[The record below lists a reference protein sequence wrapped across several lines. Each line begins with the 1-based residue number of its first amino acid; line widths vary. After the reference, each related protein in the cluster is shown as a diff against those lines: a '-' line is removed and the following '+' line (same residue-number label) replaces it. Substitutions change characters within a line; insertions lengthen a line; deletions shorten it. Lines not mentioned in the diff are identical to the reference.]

1 AVCDSKIEGTC
12 TQAYSNDY
20 IKYRTGVTQ
29 RVSGGSCTAPDTCT
43 SCNDGFYGDGPYCSS
58 GKCSSVSDNICEYCY
73 GEVKPKKYWR
83 AYTSAPNA
91 KATCEQACSWRSDS
105 TRCYPGTCS
114 DETTANCVCSEG
126 FSGYQCDTMTEEAS
140 IVYNEATLTRAV
152 GQADVTLLN
161 PPDPNSRAPQDT
173 VWTNQGEWDKVQAK
187 WDAKYDVVVPA
198 PGGDHYITDFKHGI
212 ILAKTKFIHKRSIL
226 IFSVQADLG
235 GIGYYV
241 DRETNTNKQWSL
253 TGTTVKREFTYHF
266 DMVKPYHCIACEELF
281 NVPESTD
288 QIEIAISWGTGWV
301 DDLSGIDYF
310 EYDVF
315 LLGHDT
321 MELGETLGTKVL
333 GPVPVTGASSDTFSI
348 PSGTPGAYSI
358 HLVAYD
364 KAGNFM
370 VARKIFLFD
379 DQSVVDKVGPLPYSP
394 TATEITNYVWVTEDT
409 NTVRVQWTDRFEN
422 TRHYNG
428 RWLNAVKPSTSIT
441 DSQYDDI
448 TGRRQITEV
457 NNVRAIVDFKIEYS
471 IYDASGLK
479 SFRPFTTVSDIQD
492 QYEDLTISWVDG
504 DKLDTTL
511 SATDFIGAS
520 NNDSITVYKDSTPPV
535 IENLWL
541 TRGDRLNISVHKIE
555 DFAEMTIE
563 WEVYDYHSG
572 IDTIKWRLYDNFTG
586 MDILHGIE
594 DISAQGNADDLSTCQ
609 STYGGYPRGANC
621 YCTPFWGCHH
631 QHYQVKPA
639 VKGTAL
645 NPIGLVPS
653 LSSGIHDSDYFIE
666 VSATNRAQLTTILRK
681 KITVDISPPH
691 TGVVHDGIR
700 GTPEVDYQ
708 QSTSLKAHWEG
719 FFDRES
725 GVLFYQYGFDT
736 SCIDKAVFQLDSGN
750 PTLHET
756 YNTDATY
763 SAPGEGQ
770 YFITVVAY
778 NRALEPSDTVC
789 SDGVTVTTAV
799 PKVKE
804 VTIDPSRIRGGLVSD
819 QNQTLFYV
827 VGDDRVRRLIREPTP
842 DCFTVLNYRSKATPL
857 VDVDMLPIARADD
870 GSIIDVNG
878 TLYCSNTS
886 SAPQLGPTL
895 SRSSRLHMSWK
906 PVLAAGGIHDYEVG
920 LATISGSPAPDI
932 LAFRSTKQHAHI
944 DIHHADIPDGT
955 MFYIIIKAI
964 SKANVEGIRSIGPC
978 FMDTTPPDFI
988 GPISITYS
996 GGYIHATWAADAFV
1010 DSEDGF
1016 DLHMQFAIGH
1026 DPGST
1031 DVHDY
1036 QDLQSVG
1043 PCSSTNPSTCT
1054 AIMVEDTDWFLHGH
1068 HTYYMTIKA
1077 ENTAGLSTYGV
1088 SESYIHDVQLPA
1100 KGKVFDVDP
1109 QDIEDIDFQV
1119 STTELS
1125 ARWMGFAHP
1134 HLTVTYR
1141 FSIGTTSGGTDIM
1154 SEVDIGG
1161 ITSYT
1166 ETGLSLSSF
1175 VMYYV
1180 TIKAVTSVGSVSV
1193 TSDGVMVVEEGYALQ
1208 GITVYDGD
1216 NCTMEDID
1224 YQTSTNSLKAYWTV
1238 PSIMQM
1244 YTPDVHFAIEEKHP
1258 STPLWSIVR
1267 DYEHIS
1273 SHNFAR
1279 VNDLFLKPGY
1289 KYRFSIKFCALQYC
1303 YTPVTS
1309 NGVLV
1314 LANPPTSGP
1323 ITITHLNTTQ
1333 GAGGIE
1339 QIVVEMMRFYDP
1351 DIQDS
1356 IMKYSVIDRYEW
1368 AITDQSTLGRT
1379 HTNWTTVTNIALSQ
1393 GDTYQSFTIDLTGLF
1408 DFSKC
1413 RSFAVRG
1420 FNKVK
1425 LVSQVSAQIKN
1436 CAAFDPLLII
1446 PNDVIDAVGTQ
1457 TSTDGLGNPIFL
1469 EENALWPLS
1478 DRDYTPYYNYI
1489 SAVWPRLRYNDYK
1502 VAVIHYKTL
1511 DVTTY
1516 YKPLATLNLNDPCSH
1531 PDAIACTFTDK
1542 EYHNFKFEK
1551 GILKHG
1557 ERYIVCLHG
1566 NRTEIPH
1573 EKWTQILPDLNTCSD
1588 GVVVDL
1594 TPPVAGDVWIT
1605 NIPGTKYQTSTSDM
1619 YINWDSFRDVEEFNT
1634 LAHSSG
1640 VQDYTFGLGTS
1651 SGGNDMVAFY
1661 SVGVVNHV
1669 ALHNLNLQSGHI
1681 YYATIIAKDY
1691 ANRTTTKISDPV
1703 VVDTTPPIKQD
1714 VAITIPQRH
1723 IVSKSEIEACWTN
1736 LFRDIESGIDSYEW
1750 SIGSEPGYDDIMTFT
1765 KVTDDCA
1772 SNNINNPLNLQE
1784 GHAYYISV
1792 KAYNNAGLMSLAT
1805 SWAYVVDTSPPIAGH
1820 VYDGMSS
1827 NLEGRKD
1834 VDFQTDM
1841 SYISAFW
1848 EGFHDS
1854 HSAIQE
1860 YYVSIGTCPGCMN
1873 SLDNQAVG
1881 MVTELNLTE
1890 VHFGAGLTYYTT
1902 VKACNTADMCTSV
1915 TSDGVIMDIS
1925 PPTMGV
1931 VQDGTTS
1938 NDIEYQSV
1946 QTYIGAKWYGFV
1958 DPQSGMYKYQWRVGT
1973 TPGGDDL
1980 MAPVDIH
1987 LTQVTAKPNL
1997 NISLPEGNRIYIT
2010 VRGFNKAGLYTDA
2023 TSDGFLIDTST
2034 PAITSG
2040 PTFSSLFSATGDA
2053 QFFRN
2058 TIKVE
2063 WTVRD
2068 DQSYIER
2075 QYLSIKS
2082 HRGGEFNLASTS
2094 VNGISRDFVL
2104 SDLNLNDG
2112 VTYYVQLLSCNG
2124 AQICS
2129 TATSSGLLMD
2139 STPPSRGMFAIH
2151 TDHSVNHELLRHVD
2165 GWMTWSKF
2173 AVHLAWLGFAD
2184 LHSEIDYYK
2193 IYVGSSFMAT
2203 DLNKEPGIGEKV
2215 IHLPVGVDKYD
2226 EGKVQ
2231 TATVETQ
2238 KISSI
2243 SDVYITIYAV
2253 NKVGLRSELIHSQF
2267 KRING
2272 GTLSLTRRC
2281 VALTCEGRC
2290 VCAAQDKLCAIDS
2303 NVGACNDVTV
2313 GNPNYLLTVKDVQG
2327 GDTDMAYTAS
2337 NTVLQGAWSV
2347 VLKQGDPPLWYEWSV
2362 GLSSEALPEGVFD
2375 ESQEKLWYDAGNNLN
2390 MIFTEKPGVTL
2401 MDTLEYACFVRVW
2414 YSFTDYAIFKSG
2426 GVQVTTQ
2433 PPLSSVILGSA
2444 VTERMF
2450 GKTIKDEDY
2459 MKYGFPFTVSWE
2471 NKFRDANS
2479 VISSFRVYLS
2489 LHDLEYQ
2496 NASDVV
2502 EAQWHGFTD
2511 TESGIVSY
2519 YWCVGLTTQL
2529 TECGVR
2535 SWEKVGLHT
2544 FVSRN
2549 LSSPLDQATMLYN
2562 KVYAEDRVG
2571 YRSPVAVSDG
2581 VRVDTTAPI
2590 HQYLLHMGENLLQNP
2605 SFESVINYVSA
2616 QSINTTQICNL
2627 TSDFHPDFWMLTENS
2642 CGTVVD
2648 STTNLA
2654 LDGRKFLFIR
2664 DGLVQYL
2671 SGLMVGE
2678 LYRLEFYTSHT
2689 LMSSSLIAN
2698 KEGFVN
2704 FGGDRDVFLI
2714 YNKAY
2719 RKDGH
2724 GSSSR
2729 PTVSWHKHTFY
2740 FEPRES
2746 EVNLTIGSVDDRTGI
2761 FIDHVTFEH
2770 VDRYS
2775 EGGTQVQGF
2784 RSVGTSLFAYNST
2797 VVLIHNTYV
2806 YITVIARNTVGLQS
2820 VIYSDPLLVDLTAPD
2835 IKGVY
2840 DGRITG
2846 EDEFARTDNEISVNW
2861 EVEDPESGIDYCEW
2875 AIGNQTNGIELQ
2887 VFTKVPSGSFFAYRD
2902 LDYSLLRG
2910 QVIFTTVRCRNRGG
2924 LFTSMSSN
2932 GVRITDVSPS
2942 IEHVVVTPLP
2952 QSITEYRPQ
2961 DNYQSNTTDI
2971 RIKWSGFTDDIGIDL
2986 YQISLSGSDIRRT
2999 EKTNFPIGQDVKYV
3013 NVLNLNLVPERKEIS
3028 LKAINPLGLQSDSI
3042 LTNLTVFVDKP
3053 ELSTSQ
3059 KLAVLWNTPNK
3070 EFTVS
3075 WDGIFSSPHSLYYEV
3090 SAGKVKGGGEIV
3102 QWLETNETS
3111 VTFGLPP
3118 AINNWANLDVFIF
3131 VRAIAAGGLFEDVH
3145 GEIKLP
3151 GS

>member
-1 AVCDSKIEGTC
+1 MQKHRADTTGRDDKRDKERQRT
-12 TQAYSNDY
+12 TQKHQTHRTTHKPTSN
-20 IKYRTGVTQ
+20 RATGADLGRPSATEIAEVT
-29 RVSGGSCTAPDTCT
+29 
-43 SCNDGFYGDGPYCSS
+43 
-58 GKCSSVSDNICEYCY
+58 
-73 GEVKPKKYWR
+73 EV
-83 AYTSAPNA
+83 
-91 KATCEQACSWRSDS
+91 
-105 TRCYPGTCS
+105 
-114 DETTANCVCSEG
+114 AN
-126 FSGYQCDTMTEEAS
+126 
-140 IVYNEATLTRAV
+140 IVYNEATLTRTL

-161 PPDPNSRAPQDT
+161 PPDPNSGAPQDT
-173 VWTNQGEWDKVQAK
+173 VWTNQGEWDKVKVK
-187 WDAKYDVVVPA
+187 WDAEYDLVVTA
-198 PGGDHYITDFKHGI
+198 PDGDHYVTDFKHGI
-212 ILAKTKFIHKRSIL
+212 ILAKTKIIHIR
-226 IFSVQADLG
+226 ADLG

-253 TGTTVKREFTYHF
+253 TGTTAKREFTYHF
-266 DMVKPYHCIACEELF
+266 DMGLINMIIGSEW
-281 NVPESTD
+281 NDS
-288 QIEIAISWGTGWV
+288 
-301 DDLSGIDYF
+301 LSGLDKF
-310 EYDVF
+310 EYELY
-315 LLGHDT
+315 LLGNDG

-333 GPVPVTGASSDTFSI
+333 GPIPVINTLAASFLVPST
-348 PSGTPGAYSI
+348 TPGAYSI
-358 HLVAYD
+358 HLAAYD
-364 KAGNFM
+364 KAGNYI

-379 DQSVVDKVGPLPYSP
+379 DQSVVDKIQYS
-394 TATEITNYVWVTEDT
+394 V
-409 NTVRVQWTDRFEN
+409 
-422 TRHYNG
+422 
-428 RWLNAVKPSTSIT
+428 S
-441 DSQYDDI
+441 DDI
-448 TGRRQITEV
+448 RV
-457 NNVRAIVDFKIEYS
+457 
-471 IYDASGLK
+471 K
-479 SFRPFTTVSDIQD
+479 SFQPNTSVSNIQN
-492 QYEDLTISWVDG
+492 QYEDLTISWDDG
-504 DKLDTTL
+504 NKLETNLT
-511 SATDFIGAS
+511 AIDFIGAF
-520 NNDSITVYKDSTPPV
+520 NDDTITVYKDSTPPV
-535 IENLWL
+535 LENLWL
-541 TRGDRLNISVHKIE
+541 TRGDRLNISVHRIE
-555 DFAEMTIE
+555 DFQEMTIE

-572 IDTIKWRLYDNFTG
+572 IDTINWRIYDNFTG

-594 DISAQGNADDLSTCQ
+594 DISAQGNVADLATCQ

-631 QHYQVKPA
+631 QHYQIKPA

-645 NPIGLVPS
+645 APIGLVPS

-666 VSATNRAQLTTILRK
+666 VSATNRAKLTTILRK

-708 QSTSLKAHWEG
+708 QSTSLKAYWEG

-736 SCIDKAVFQLDSGN
+736 SCLDKAVFQLDSGN
-750 PTLHET
+750 PILLET

-778 NRALEPSDTVC
+778 NRALEPSDPVC
-789 SDGVTVTTAV
+789 SDGVTVTTVV
-799 PKVKE
+799 PNVKE

-827 VGDDRVRRLIREPTP
+827 VGEDRVRRLIREPTA
-842 DCFTVLNYRSKATPL
+842 DCFKATPL

-886 SAPQLGPTL
+886 SAPSQLGPTL
-895 SRSSRLHMSWK
+895 SRSSRLHMSWE
-906 PVLAAGGIHDYEVG
+906 PVIAVGGIHDYEVG
-920 LATISGSPAPDI
+920 LATTSGSSSPDI

-955 MFYIIIKAI
+955 MFYVIIKSI
-964 SKANVEGIRSIGPC
+964 SKASVENIQSIGPC
-978 FMDTTPPDFI
+978 FMDTTPPDFV
-988 GPISITYS
+988 GPITVSYS
-996 GGYIHATWAADAFV
+996 NGYIHATWASDAFV

-1036 QDLQSVG
+1036 QDLLSIG
-1043 PCSSTNPSTCT
+1043 PCSSANPPTCT

-1077 ENTAGLSTYGV
+1077 ENTAGLSTYGI

-1119 STTELS
+1119 KTTELS

-1134 HLTVTYR
+1134 HLTVTYN
-1141 FSIGTTSGGTDIM
+1141 FSIGTTSGGTDIV
-1154 SEVDIGG
+1154 SEVDVGG
-1161 ITSYT
+1161 ATSHT

-1175 VMYYV
+1175 TMYYV
-1180 TIKAVTSVGSVSV
+1180 TIKAMTSVGSVSV

-1216 NCTMEDID
+1216 NCTMEA
-1224 YQTSTNSLKAYWTV
+1224 LWTV
-1238 PSIMQM
+1238 
-1244 YTPDVHFAIEEKHP
+1244 
-1258 STPLWSIVR
+1258 VR
-1267 DYEHIS
+1267 DFEHIS
-1273 SHNFAR
+1273 LHNFAR
-1279 VNDLFLKPGY
+1279 VNDLFLQPGY
-1289 KYRFSIKFCALQYC
+1289 KYRFSIKFCALHYC

-1309 NGVLV
+1309 DGVLV
-1314 LANPPTSGP
+1314 LANAPTSGP
-1323 ITITHLNTTQ
+1323 ISITHLNSTQ
-1333 GAGGIE
+1333 GASGSE
-1339 QIVVEMMRFYDP
+1339 Q
-1351 DIQDS
+1351 Q
-1356 IMKYSVIDRYEW
+1356 
-1368 AITDQSTLGRT
+1368 T
-1379 HTNWTTVTNIALSQ
+1379 
-1393 GDTYQSFTIDLTGLF
+1393 FTIDLTGLF

-1413 RSFAVRG
+1413 RSFGVRG

-1446 PNDVIDAVGTQ
+1446 PNDVIDAVGTP
-1457 TSTDGLGNPIFL
+1457 TTTDGLGNPIFL
-1469 EENALWPLS
+1469 LENDLWPLS

-1489 SAVWPRLRYNDYK
+1489 SAVWPRLRYNTYK

-1516 YKPLATLNLNDPCSH
+1516 YKPLATLDLNDPCSH
-1531 PDAIACTFTDK
+1531 PDVIACTDTAWRK
-1542 EYHNFKFEK
+1542 IHSSVYMEIGLKYLMK
-1551 GILKHG
+1551 GGPRFYLT
-1557 ERYIVCLHG
+1557 L
-1566 NRTEIPH
+1566 TA
-1573 EKWTQILPDLNTCSD
+1573 CSD

-1594 TPPVAGDVWIT
+1594 TPPVAGDLWIT
-1605 NIPGTKYQTSTSDM
+1605 NIPGTKYQTSTSNM
-1619 YINWDSFRDVEEFNT
+1619 YVNWDSFRDVEEFNT

-1640 VQDYTFGLGTS
+1640 IQDYTFGLGTS
-1651 SGGNDMVAFY
+1651 PGGNDMVAFY
-1661 SVGVVNHV
+1661 SVGVVNHL

-1703 VVDTTPPIKQD
+1703 VVDTTPPVKQD

-1736 LFRDIESGIDSYEW
+1736 LFRDIESGIDFYEW
-1750 SIGSEPGYDDIMTFT
+1750 SIGSEPGHDDILTFT
-1765 KVTDDCA
+1765 KVTDECA
-1772 SNNINNPLNLQE
+1772 SNNINNPLDLQE

-1820 VYDGMSS
+1820 VYD
-1827 NLEGRKD
+1827 
-1834 VDFQTDM
+1834 
-1841 SYISAFW
+1841 
-1848 EGFHDS
+1848 
-1854 HSAIQE
+1854 
-1860 YYVSIGTCPGCMN
+1860 
-1873 SLDNQAVG
+1873 
-1881 MVTELNLTE
+1881 ELNLTE

-1915 TSDGVIMDIS
+1915 TSDGVIMDNS

-1931 VQDGTTS
+1931 VQDGTAS
-1938 NDIEYQSV
+1938 NDIEYQSI

-1987 LTQVTAKPNL
+1987 LTQVAAKPNL

-2023 TSDGFLIDTST
+2023 TSDGFTIDISA
-2034 PAITSG
+2034 PVIASG
-2040 PTFSSLFSATGDA
+2040 PIFSSLFSATGNS

-2063 WTVRD
+2063 WTVGD

-2112 VTYYVQLLSCNG
+2112 VTYYVQLISCNG

-2129 TATSSGLLMD
+2129 MTTSNGLLVD

-2151 TDHSVNHELLRHVD
+2151 TDHAVNHELLRNVD
-2165 GWMTWSKF
+2165 GWMSWSAF

-2184 LHSEIDYYK
+2184 LHSEIDYYTV
-2193 IYVGSSFMAT
+2193 YVGSSFMAT
-2203 DLNKEPGIGEKV
+2203 DLNKEPGIGQTV
-2215 IHLPVGVDKYD
+2215 THLTVGVNKYD

-2238 KISSI
+2238 KISSV
-2243 SDVYITIYAV
+2243 SDLYITIFAV

-2267 KRING
+2267 QRISG

-2303 NVGACNDVTV
+2303 NIGACNDVTV
-2313 GNPNYLLTVKDVQG
+2313 GNPNNLLSVKDIQG
-2327 GDTDMAYTAS
+2327 GTTDMAYTAS
-2337 NTVLQGAWSV
+2337 NTVLQGAWTV
-2347 VLKQGDPPLWYEWSV
+2347 VFKQGDPPLWYEWSV
-2362 GLSSEALPEGVFD
+2362 GLSSGSQPEGVFD
-2375 ESQEKLWYDAGNNLN
+2375 EAQEKLWYDAGNNLD
-2390 MIFTEKPGVTL
+2390 MIFTEKPGITL
-2401 MDTLEYACFVRVW
+2401 IDTIEYACFVRVW
-2414 YSFTDYAIFKSG
+2414 YSFTKYAIFKSD

-2471 NKFRDANS
+2471 NKFRDASS
-2479 VISSFRVYLS
+2479 VISSFRVYLRHDAFDAGSALPAASTSIEIKRSSELNPSVKYYSNVIGYGRSGMHHTESSDGFRPDKNIPQAGIVYDGIS

-2496 NASDVV
+2496 NASNVV

-2519 YWCVGLTTQL
+2519 YWCVGLTIQL

-2549 LSSPLDQATMLYN
+2549 LSSPLEQATMLYH
-2562 KVYAEDRVG
+2562 KVYAEDSVG
-2571 YRSPVAVSDG
+2571 YRSPVVVSDG

-2590 HQYLLHMGENLLQNP
+2590 PQYLLHMGENVLQNP
-2605 SFESVINYVSA
+2605 SFETVTSYTSA

-2627 TSDFHPDFWMLTENS
+2627 TSDFHPDFWTLTENS

-2664 DGLVQYL
+2664 GGLVQYL

-2740 FEPRES
+2740 FEPREA

-2770 VDRYS
+2770 VDRNSSNTDGDKVKAHVVYVHTWGSIHSSWTFMEDVSRIVEYTWAIGYS

-2797 VVLIHNTYV
+2797 VVLVHNTYV

-2846 EDEFARTDNEISVNW
+2846 EDEYARIDNEVSVNW
-2861 EVEDPESGIDYCEW
+2861 NVEDPESGIDYCEW
-2875 AIGNQTNGIELQ
+2875 AIGYQTNGIELQ

-2910 QVIFTTVRCRNRGG
+2910 RVIYTTVRCRNRGG
-2924 LFTSMSSN
+2924 LFSSKSSD
-2932 GVRITDVSPS
+2932 GVRITDKPPS
-2942 IEHVVVTPLP
+2942 VANVVVTSLP
-2952 QSITEYRPQ
+2952 QSITEYRAQ
-2961 DNYQSNTTDI
+2961 DNYQGNTTDI
-2971 RIKWSGFTDDIGIDL
+2971 RIKWSGFTDDVGIDL
-2986 YQISLSGSDIRRT
+2986 YQISLSGSDIQRT
-2999 EKTNFPIGQDVKYV
+2999 EKTNFPVGQDVKFA

-3028 LKAINPLGLQSDSI
+3028 LKAINPLGLQSDSV
-3042 LTNLTVFVDKP
+3042 LTNLTVFVEKP
-3053 ELSTSQ
+3053 EMSSSQ
-3059 KLAVLWNTPNK
+3059 SLAVSWNTPNK

-3102 QWLETNETS
+3102 QWLETNGTS
-3111 VTFGLPP
+3111 VTFGLPQ
-3118 AINNWANLDVFIF
+3118 AITKWSNLDVFIF
-3131 VRAIAAGGLFEDVH
+3131 VRAIAAGGMYEDVH

-3151 GS
+3151 SA